1 MGVLTT
7 GLWYFYLKNLN
18 VIRVK
23 YITSKPLVLSTL
35 GLSSISMPVHNH
47 IYINSEDICLKDS
60 HACFCHKFITFY

>member
-1 MGVLTT
+1 MGVLII

-23 YITSKPLVLSTL
+23 YIISKFFVLSIL
-35 GLSSISMPVHNH
+35 GFFFISMLVYNY

-60 HACFCHKFITFY
+60 YVCFCYKFIIFY